1 MTCLWKF
8 HGRVFLR
15 RNHGRLEG
23 KMRKGVF
30 KRIRKTKAGSITKP
44 AVKVAAKAVA
54 FAAAMSLM
62 LGTVM
67 TAYGEEGAGSALKSV
82 VTDIFHRHIGSPDTQ
97 GGCYTNPIEHVHQGD
112 AINGGGC
119 YTKPVAHVHTGS
131 PETGGGCYG
140 KEIPHTHGPECY
152 RSETHKH
159 ESACLSGK
167 CTITYR
173 PKEIIETYTDTCQ
186 IHGVTTHERRAAIA
200 EHSACGLGEVDAV
213 IEQCQSC
220 TNSLTRTHMFMNCGK
235 QEGTIQILECSKTI
249 EGYDTSCGYTQG
261 GTQYYERECDGA
273 PDGYGLG
280 CGLNE
285 DTPCGRLILTSQAG
299 SDTSK
304 VIISA
309 KVEDLTG
316 GRLILS
322 SDPYVWRD
330 QEGNVLGSGQ
340 SLEVDKNGDY
350 SVSVSLEN
358 KDVDESGLHSS
369 ILVDSIREKEP
380 ETPAP
385 TATATPSAT
394 TEPTQSPTATPSA
407 TTEPT
412 QSPTA
417 TPSATTKPTQS
428 PTATPSATTEPT
440 QSPTA
445 TPSATTKPTQ
455 SPAATPSA
463 TTKPTQSPTATPSAT
478 TEPTESPTATPSA
491 TITPTESPVATPTA
505 TITPTATPE
514 ATFSPE
520 SVVPEKSP
528 KPSAIPESSPGQEDK
543 KEDTDQKKEEE
554 EDEGKEEN
562 KDQDKDEDKSE
573 EVESAGT
580 QDKGSGGGNNKGTGQ
595 DTKASD
601 ENPSE
606 GDLGE
611 DRSEGEDNSRSF
623 YYGKKDRL
631 AEQPPVEAEKAS
643 ASPSPETKGKIEKET
658 ATVTVSGNNAGQD
671 RQYKVGQ
678 QKKKSGFFQSTAV
691 KIITVALST
700 LLILAGFLFLVFI
713 LLCSVRV
720 FNDDGEGRMVYLGRC
735 MVRKKEGEYSLVIT
749 QSMTERSC
757 TNRYCIKPGLFRLG
771 KKEDQELVVC
781 RDTKKA
787 AVPLSREMIVIL

>member
-1 MTCLWKF
+1 
-8 HGRVFLR
+8 
-15 RNHGRLEG
+15 
-23 KMRKGVF
+23 MRKRVF
-30 KRIRKTKAGSITKP
+30 KRIRKTAAGATTKP
-44 AVKVAAKAVA
+44 AVKAAVR
-54 FAAAMSLM
+54 AAALAAAISLM

-67 TAYGEEGAGSALKSV
+67 TAYGEEGAGSILKSV
-82 VTDIFHRHIGSPDTQ
+82 VTDIFHRHIGSPDTE

-112 AINGGGC
+112 AVNGGGC
-119 YTKPVAHVHTGS
+119 YTKPVAHEHTGS

-140 KEIPHTHGPECY
+140 KEIPHTQHGPECY

-159 ESACLSGK
+159 ESACLSGN
-167 CTITYR
+167 CTITYTA
-173 PKEIIETYTDTCQ
+173 KEIIETYTDTCR
-186 IHGVTTHERRAAIA
+186 IHGVTAHERRAAIA
-200 EHSACGLGEVDAV
+200 DHSDCGRGKVDAV
-213 IEQCQSC
+213 MEQCQSC
-220 TNSLTRTHMFMNCGK
+220 TNILTRTHTFINCGK
-235 QEGTIQILECSKTI
+235 QEGTTQILECSKTI
-249 EGYDTSCGYTQG
+249 EGYDISCGYAQG
-261 GTQYYERECDGA
+261 GVEYYERECDGA

-280 CGLNE
+280 CGLDE
-285 DTPCGRLILTSQAG
+285 DRPCGRLILTSQAAG
-299 SDTSK
+299 DASR

-316 GRLILS
+316 GWLILS
-322 SDPYVWRD
+322 GDPYVWRD

-358 KDVDESGLHSS
+358 RDVDESGLHSS
-369 ILVDSIREKEP
+369 ISVDSIREKEP
-380 ETPAP
+380 EIPVP
-385 TATATPSAT
+385 TATPSAT
-394 TEPTQSPTATPSA
+394 ISPSPSATATATQSPTATPG
-407 TTEPT
+407 
-412 QSPTA
+412 
-417 TPSATTKPTQS
+417 ATTKPT
-428 PTATPSATTEPT
+428 E
-440 QSPTA
+440 
-445 TPSATTKPTQ
+445 
-455 SPAATPSA
+455 
-463 TTKPTQSPTATPSAT
+463 SPTATPSAT

-491 TITPTESPVATPTA
+491 TITPTESPAATPTA
-505 TITPTATPE
+505 TIMPSATPE
-514 ATFSPE
+514 ATSSPE

-543 KEDTDQKKEEE
+543 KEDTDQKKEDDE
-554 EDEGKEEN
+554 EGKEEN

-643 ASPSPETKGKIEKET
+643 ASPSPETKEKIEKET

-678 QKKKSGFFQSTAV
+678 QKKKGGFFQSTAV

-700 LLILAGFLFLVFI
+700 LLILAGVLFLVFI